1 MQHKG
6 RGSNNIR
13 IWPLYRQ
20 AEAWSAWSER
30 VHQTE
35 KRKKLFMNVI
45 RILKTSPRTVCITLL
60 GLLLLSYPI
69 SGGCAGEL
77 FVDSGSTRE
86 LMKKGEYEKAIEQLQ
101 DEFNL
106 FPYLENLKNS
116 LAGAYA
122 AMGKRQ
128 LEHKKFDE
136 AAENFD
142 RALKLYPENQGFAI
156 MRGIALYS
164 GKRYD
169 EASIVLE
176 QTRHTIED
184 NVVILYY
191 LGRIRYDTGN
201 LPEAIDAW
209 DKALIIDP
217 ENKAIA
223 GLLDKARRELPAE
236 SHMKK
241 GFGSKF
247 VISYDEGS
255 KSDIA
260 DDVLEV
266 LDTAYKWVGSDLFHY
281 PAVAVPVILYTR
293 KEYRVATDSPEWSG
307 GQYDGKI
314 RLPIGG
320 VIKITPILR
329 GVLTH
334 EYTHVVV
341 GELAR
346 NNCPGWLNE
355 GLAEIEGRKEYDPP
369 LAALEAAARNDAFL
383 PFRALEKSWSSV
395 DTKDIML
402 AYQQSYSIA
411 KYMVS
416 NYGWHKVREILVNL
430 GDGMSIEDSIA
441 KALRDY
447 GLGYKQ
453 IIQEWQV
460 RISEEY
466 KK

>member
-1 MQHKG
+1 M
-6 RGSNNIR
+6 NIR
-13 IWPLYRQ
+13 TSSL
-20 AEAWSAWSER
+20 A
-30 VHQTE
+30 VCFT
-35 KRKKLFMNVI
+35 
-45 RILKTSPRTVCITLL
+45 ILGS
-60 GLLLLSYPI
+60 LLLSYST
-69 SGGCAGEL
+69 SGECAGEP
-77 FVDSGSTRE
+77 FIGNDSSHE
-86 LMKKGEYEKAIEQLQ
+86 LLKKGEYEKAIEQLQ
-101 DEFNL
+101 DSLNR
-106 FPYLENLKNS
+106 FPYRENVKNN

-122 AMGKRQ
+122 SLGKRQ

-136 AAENFD
+136 AAESFD
-142 RALKLYPENQGFAI
+142 RALQLYPENQRFAI
-156 MRGIALYS
+156 LRGIALYS

-169 EASIVLE
+169 EAAIMLE
-176 QTRHTIED
+176 QLRYAVED
-184 NVVILYY
+184 NAVILYY
-191 LGRIRYDTGN
+191 LGRVRYDTGN
-201 LPEAIDAW
+201 LTEAIDAW

-217 ENKAIA
+217 TNKAIA
-223 GLLDKARRELPAE
+223 GLLDKARREIPAE

-247 VISYDEGS
+247 IISYDEGS

-266 LDTAYKWVGSDLFHY
+266 LDAAYNRVGSDLFHY
-281 PAVAVPVILYTR
+281 PVVTVPVILYTR
-293 KEYRVATDSPEWSG
+293 KEYRIATDSPEWSG

-320 VIKITPILR
+320 ISKLNPILR
-329 GVLTH
+329 GVLAH

-341 GELAR
+341 SELTK

-369 LAALEAAARNDAFL
+369 LAALEAASRNGAFL
-383 PFRALEKSWSSV
+383 PFSALEKSWSSV
-395 DTKDIML
+395 GTKDIML

-411 KYMVS
+411 KFMVA
-416 NYGWHKVREILVNL
+416 NYGWYKVREILVNL
-430 GDGMSIEDSIA
+430 GDGMSIDDSIA

-453 IIQEWQV
+453 IIQEWQEQM
-460 RISEEY
+460 SSEY

>member
-1 MQHKG
+1 MY
-6 RGSNNIR
+6 IR
-13 IWPLYRQ
+13 
-20 AEAWSAWSER
+20 
-30 VHQTE
+30 
-35 KRKKLFMNVI
+35 
-45 RILKTSPRTVCITLL
+45 RIYKALTRAVCITLL
-60 GLLLLSYPI
+60 GLLLLSY
-69 SGGCAGEL
+69 SLTGECSGEL
-77 FVDSGSTRE
+77 SIDNDSSHE

-101 DEFNL
+101 DIFNL
-106 FPYLENLKNS
+106 FPYRENVKNS

-122 AMGKRQ
+122 ALGKRQ
-128 LEHKKFDE
+128 LEHKQFDE

-142 RALKLYPENQGFAI
+142 RALKLSPENQSFAI

-169 EASIVLE
+169 ESAIVLE
-176 QTRHTIED
+176 QVRNTGED
-184 NVVILYY
+184 KAVILYY
-191 LGRIRYDTGN
+191 LGLLRYDTGN
-201 LPEAIDAW
+201 LPEAIDLW
-209 DKALIIDP
+209 NKALILDP
-217 ENKAIA
+217 NNKVIA

-236 SHMKK
+236 SQMKK

-255 KSDIA
+255 KSDIS
-260 DDVLEV
+260 DEVLEV
-266 LDTAYKWVGSDLFHY
+266 LDTAYNRVGSDLFHY
-281 PAVAVPVILYTR
+281 PVATVPVILYTR
-293 KEYRVATDSPEWSG
+293 KEYRIATYSPEWSG

-314 RLPIGG
+314 RIPIGG
-320 VIKITPILR
+320 VSKLTPILR
-329 GVLTH
+329 GVLAH

-341 GELAR
+341 SELAK

-369 LAALEAAARNDAFL
+369 LVAIEAASLNGAFL
-383 PFRALEKSWSSV
+383 QFNALEKSWSSV
-395 DTKDIML
+395 GTKDIML

-411 KYMVS
+411 KFMVT

-430 GDGMSIEDSIA
+430 GDGMGIANSIA
-441 KALRDY
+441 KALSDY

-460 RISEEY
+460 QVSEEY